1 MYAFW
6 AIYTYSGRYTRCY
19 CTHSGKGFLPQ
30 GIWRCNDETPPIPG
44 QRHAS
49 PYLCGNPDFFVSY
62 SLGEITHAQHT
73 TAHSKTAHGTTETEN
88 RNYLKYT
95 LKKTETRNF
104 FNDKGTRHF
113 FFKAGIYYASPVL
126 YRQGCLSR
134 RYEDCCLSRGPN
146 RVNKHLK
153 PLIGGCPIV
162 STLLLAERFRLRV
175 HLCVYSQGDSS
186 WASLVFWLQI
196 CDTYKRLS
204 LPVNLLWQLKYARRA
219 VGTAVSHVT
228 LRI

>member
-1 MYAFW
+1 MYTGTLINITKIRNTGKAKSRCTYLYILIGIYMYAFW

-113 FFKAGIYYASPVL
+113 FF
-126 YRQGCLSR
+126 
-134 RYEDCCLSRGPN
+134 
-146 RVNKHLK
+146 
-153 PLIGGCPIV
+153 
-162 STLLLAERFRLRV
+162 
-175 HLCVYSQGDSS
+175 
-186 WASLVFWLQI
+186 
-196 CDTYKRLS
+196 
-204 LPVNLLWQLKYARRA
+204 
-219 VGTAVSHVT
+219 
-228 LRI
+228 

>member
-113 FFKAGIYYASPVL
+113 FLKRGFIMRPLFFTVRAVC
-126 YRQGCLSR
+126 QGVMRIAVCQ
-134 RYEDCCLSRGPN
+134 G
-146 RVNKHLK
+146 VQT
-153 PLIGGCPIV
+153 G
-162 STLLLAERFRLRV
+162 STN
-175 HLCVYSQGDSS
+175 
-186 WASLVFWLQI
+186 I
-196 CDTYKRLS
+196 LS
-204 LPVNLLWQLKYARRA
+204 L
-219 VGTAVSHVT
+219 
-228 LRI
+228 